1 MRKRILHH
9 TLVLAMAMA
18 FLLSLT
24 SVAYAANV
32 QVAIRYGQTDA
43 RTILKMIND
52 FRTDPDT
59 AWYWNEDNKTKAKCT
74 GLKPLKYDYDLE
86 RIAMQRA
93 AEIALRFDHTR
104 PNGKVCFDAADQ
116 FGYRYYAMGEN
127 IAAGYGSASGVHKG
141 WREDDESY
149 DGQGHRRNMLHS
161 GFDSVGIGHVY
172 FNGTH
177 YWVEEFAKA
186 MGTSSPE
193 SEAIDVD
200 RHVVLDVADSNIT
213 ECKVSFSNAKY
224 SLNKNESKKV
234 SVKTVIMTEGRWGG
248 PFEIENDPELSVEDN
263 SIATVDGDVLT
274 GVNTGTTTVL
284 AEVFGRKATAKVVV
298 NGDSTATDKPDAGDK
313 PDSGNKPG
321 ESDKPGSGDV
331 PGAGDKLNQM
341 LEVSG
346 ASKTVKFS
354 QLKKKPV
361 YTSAVKVI
369 GAEGTKTFIK
379 TGGSKKLSINKRTGK
394 ILVKKGTKRG
404 TYTIS
409 IKVKATETEEYMAGV
424 SVVKKIKV
432 RVR

>member
-9 TLVLAMAMA
+9 ALVLAMAMA

-59 AWYWNEDNKTKAKCT
+59 AWYWNEDNKTKTKCT

-86 RIAMQRA
+86 KVAMQRA

-104 PNGKVCFDAADQ
+104 PNNQSCFSVVDEQ
-116 FGYRYYAMGEN
+116 NYRYYALGEN
-127 IAAGYGSASGVHKG
+127 IAAGYGSASGVHNG

-186 MGTSSPE
+186 METSSPE

-263 SIATVDGDVLT
+263 SVATVDGDVLT
-274 GVNTGTTTVL
+274 GVNTGTTTVT
-284 AEVFGRKATAKVVV
+284 AEVFGRKATAKVIV
-298 NGDSTATDKPDAGDK
+298 NGDSTATDKPDPGNK
-313 PDSGNKPG
+313 PDSDNKPS
-321 ESDKPGSGDV
+321 E
-331 PGAGDKLNQM
+331 GDKLNQM
-341 LEVSG
+341 QEVSG

-409 IKVKATETEEYMAGV
+409 IKVKAAETEEYMAGV
-424 SVVKKIKV
+424 SAIKKIKV
-432 RVR
+432 RVK

>member
-9 TLVLAMAMA
+9 ALVLAMAMA

-59 AWYWNEDNKTKAKCT
+59 AWYWNEDNKTKTKCT

-86 RIAMQRA
+86 RVAMQRA

-186 MGTSSPE
+186 METSSPE

-213 ECKVSFSNAKY
+213 DCKVSFSNAKY

-234 SVKTVIMTEGRWGG
+234 SVKTVIVTEGRWGG

-274 GVNTGTTTVL
+274 GVKAGRTTITATIL
-284 AEVFGRKATAKVVV
+284 GCKATAVVVV
-298 NGDSTATDKPDAGDK
+298 NDDSTATDKPDPGNK
-313 PDSGNKPG
+313 PDSDN
-321 ESDKPGSGDV
+321 
-331 PGAGDKLNQM
+331 KLNQM

-409 IKVKATETEEYMAGV
+409 IKVKAAETEEYMAGV
-424 SVVKKIKV
+424 SAVKKIKV

>member
-59 AWYWNEDNKTKAKCT
+59 AWYWNEDNKTKTKCT

-93 AEIALRFDHTR
+93 AEIALRFGHTR
-104 PNGKVCFDAADQ
+104 PNNQSCFSVAAEQ
-116 FGYRYYAMGEN
+116 NYRYYALGEN
-127 IAAGYGSASGVHKG
+127 IAAGYSSAAGVHKG

-177 YWVEEFAKA
+177 YWAEEFAKA
-186 MGTSSPE
+186 METSSPE

-248 PFEIENDPELSVEDN
+248 PFEIENAPELSVEDN

-274 GVNTGTTTVL
+274 GVNTGTTTVT

-331 PGAGDKLNQM
+331 PGAGDKLHQTIT
-341 LEVSG
+341 VSG

-354 QLKKKPV
+354 QLKKKSM

-379 TGGSKKLSINKRTGK
+379 TGGSNKLSINKRTGK

-409 IKVKATETEEYMAGV
+409 IKVKAEETEEYMAGV

-432 RVR
+432 RVK